1 METLKRVPEPT
12 TLILREEIIRN
23 SKRAYLFTRALAGDL
38 GEKAKVQRMRFA
50 TKHPLAFAMTPLI
63 RNMVPLQ
70 GTYERLVPAQTHGE
84 LSDAQRNA

>member
-12 TLILREEIIRN
+12 TLILREEIVRN
-23 SKRAYLFTRALAGDL
+23 SKRADLFTRALAGDL

-63 RNMVPLQ
+63 RNICWMPKETQSPSKPWLIF
-70 GTYERLVPAQTHGE
+70 
-84 LSDAQRNA
+84 